1 MTYMGHQITLTLSD
15 SVYET
20 LRAWAQAQKK
30 SIKQIAIETLQAATL
45 AEDAKQLAL
54 INKSDEELWRIAESQ
69 LPPSQL
75 RQWRRLIAKH
85 EAGDTLTPAE
95 ERALETLLEA
105 GEPLT
110 ALKAEAHA
118 LLKQRGHS
126 LPQIEQ
132 PQERPRRRA

>member
-1 MTYMGHQITLTLSD
+1 MGHQITLTLSD
-15 SVYET
+15 SVYEI

-30 SIKQIAIETLQAATL
+30 SIKQIALETHQAATL

-54 INKSDEELWRIAESQ
+54 INKSDEELWRIAKRQ

-85 EAGDTLTPAE
+85 EAGDTLTPDE
-95 ERALETLLEA
+95 ERVLETLLEV
-105 GEPLT
+105 GERFT
-110 ALKAEAHA
+110 ALKAEAYT

-132 PQERPRRRA
+132 PQEQRRRG